1 MPFTPYHFGP
11 SGFFGL
17 VFRKFIDLPVFI
29 LASVIV
35 DIEVLFYHRW
45 PVHRY
50 AHTLLIGA
58 AVGLLWGLLAYPLK
72 GLFGKLMNL
81 FRLPYKPRLWKMLI
95 SGILG
100 VWFHVLID
108 SIYHVDVRIFWPA
121 RARPLHNLLTQQQV
135 RGVCIAFWFTAIIL
149 YVIILL
155 RAKRVKKSTAR
166 EQQ

>member
-11 SGFFGL
+11 SAFFGL
-17 VFRKFIDLPVFI
+17 VFKKFVDLPVFI

-35 DIEVLFYHRW
+35 DIEVLVFHGW

-50 AHTLLIGA
+50 SHTLLIGA
-58 AVGLLWGLLAYPLK
+58 GVGLLWGLLAYPLK

-100 VWFHVLID
+100 AWFHVLID
-108 SIYHVDVRIFWPA
+108 SIYHWDIKIFWPN
-121 RARPLHNLLTQQQV
+121 RARPLYDILSQQQV
-135 RGVCIAFWFTAIIL
+135 RGLCLAFWCAAIIL
-149 YVIILL
+149 YVIIIT
-155 RAKRVKKSTAR
+155 RAKKPKKSTI
-166 EQQ
+166 QKKQ

>member
-17 VFRKFIDLPVFI
+17 VFKKFIDLPVFV

-35 DIEVLFYHRW
+35 DIEVLFYNRW

-50 AHTLLIGA
+50 VHTLLIGA
-58 AVGLLWGLLAYPLK
+58 GVGLLWGLLAYPLK

-81 FRLPYKPRLWKMLI
+81 FRLPYKPSLWKMLI
-95 SGILG
+95 SGLLG

-108 SIYHVDVRIFWPA
+108 SIYHWDVRIFWPS
-121 RARPLHNLLTQQQV
+121 RARPLHNLLSQQQV
-135 RGVCIAFWFTAIIL
+135 RLVCLAFWCAAVIL
-149 YVIILL
+149 YVIIIV
-155 RAKRVKKSTAR
+155 RAKKSKKSTTR
-166 EQQ
+166 EQK